1 MTRLEQYYR
10 GRGTDLVDK
19 SGVDEAA
26 AYRCQDCGE
35 TSDGARLL
43 PVIVRNLKEVDG
55 EVVEAEGFTCHGRKC
70 PFCRGSVKHEP
81 GGGE

>member
-26 AYRCQDCGE
+26 AYRCQDCG
-35 TSDGARLL
+35 
-43 PVIVRNLKEVDG
+43 
-55 EVVEAEGFTCHGRKC
+55 
-70 PFCRGSVKHEP
+70 
-81 GGGE
+81 